1 MLPHLLRLSLNI
13 NICCAYQLP
22 QEQAGKVVSYDVQVP
37 NAVCVTVLN
46 SMYVLGGVLSILL
59 QTELIVRLEYD
70 GKLVEC

>member
-22 QEQAGKVVSYDVQVP
+22 QEQAGKVVSYDVQVS
-37 NAVCVTVLN
+37 NTVCVLN
-46 SMYVLGGVLSILL
+46 SMYVLGGVLSILF

-70 GKLVEC
+70 RKLVGC